1 MLSLIPRDN
10 IDRGP
15 RVEIANIDCRSIK
28 LIKIIMKKK
37 ALILMSVFAMAM
49 TVALAQTP
57 DKGNGTCPKAKTECC
72 AKSCA
77 DKKCDPACTKDGK
90 KACVKTGDCK
100 AACQSKCT
108 NGNAK
113 K

>member
-1 MLSLIPRDN
+1 
-10 IDRGP
+10 
-15 RVEIANIDCRSIK
+15 
-28 LIKIIMKKK
+28 MKKK
-37 ALILMSVFAMAM
+37 ALILMSFFAMAM
-49 TVALAQTP
+49 TVALAQNP

-72 AKSCA
+72 AKS
-77 DKKCDPACTKDGK
+77 CTKDGK

>member
-1 MLSLIPRDN
+1 
-10 IDRGP
+10 
-15 RVEIANIDCRSIK
+15 
-28 LIKIIMKKK
+28 MKKK
-37 ALILMSVFAMAM
+37 ALILMSFFEM
-49 TVALAQTP
+49 AQTGAQAQKP
-57 DKGNGTCPKAKTECC
+57 ANGKGACKKAKTESC

>member
-1 MLSLIPRDN
+1 
-10 IDRGP
+10 
-15 RVEIANIDCRSIK
+15 
-28 LIKIIMKKK
+28 MKKK
-37 ALILMSVFAMAM
+37 ALILMSFFAMAM
-49 TVALAQTP
+49 TVALDQNP
-57 DKGNGTCPKAKTECC
+57 DKGNGTCPKAKTESC
-72 AKSCA
+72 AKYCA
-77 DKKCDPACTKDGK
+77 EKKCDPACTKDGK

>member
-1 MLSLIPRDN
+1 
-10 IDRGP
+10 
-15 RVEIANIDCRSIK
+15 
-28 LIKIIMKKK
+28 MKKK
-37 ALILMSVFAMAM
+37 ALILMSFFAMAM
-49 TVALAQTP
+49 TVALAQNP
-57 DKGNGTCPKAKTECC
+57 D
-72 AKSCA
+72 KSCA